1 MPPHRWL
8 TNNVK
13 CQQSVSYGG
22 RHVSSWRQ
30 SHNARGKSRRT
41 TDVRC
46 NMAFMPRGS
55 RSQPAESAS
64 TDDARERIL
73 AAAERCI
80 DRHGIRKTTMDDV
93 ASEVGLSRPSVYR
106 YFADRDD
113 LLVELIARHARA
125 INERAHKSI
134 SRQSS
139 LPDQLIEGVL
149 NIADSA
155 RRDPLTR
162 YAIHTDGSS
171 LSQRLR
177 TSGMS
182 DLMRAEIW
190 DPYLDTAIANNELPP
205 GLPRSDIHLWLGNLT
220 KMVMLGMEDGEGD
233 LKRFRSIL
241 RRFVAPAFA
250 GSSVP

>member
-1 MPPHRWL
+1 
-8 TNNVK
+8 
-13 CQQSVSYGG
+13 
-22 RHVSSWRQ
+22 
-30 SHNARGKSRRT
+30 
-41 TDVRC
+41 
-46 NMAFMPRGS
+46 MPRSS
-55 RSQPAESAS
+55 RTQPADSAT

-125 INERAHKSI
+125 LKDRAHKSI
-134 SRQSS
+134 ARQNS
-139 LPDQLIEGVL
+139 LPDQIVEGVIT
-149 NIADSA
+149 IADNA

-162 YAIHTDGSS
+162 YAIDTDGSS
-171 LSQRLR
+171 LSRR
-177 TSGMS
+177 MISSGMS
-182 DLMRAEIW
+182 EMIRAEIW
-190 DPYLDTAIANNELPP
+190 DRYLDTAVANNELPR

-220 KMVMLGMEDGEGD
+220 KMVIRGIEDGDGD
-233 LKRFRSIL
+233 LKRYRSIL

-250 GSSVP
+250 SSDAPAAGA